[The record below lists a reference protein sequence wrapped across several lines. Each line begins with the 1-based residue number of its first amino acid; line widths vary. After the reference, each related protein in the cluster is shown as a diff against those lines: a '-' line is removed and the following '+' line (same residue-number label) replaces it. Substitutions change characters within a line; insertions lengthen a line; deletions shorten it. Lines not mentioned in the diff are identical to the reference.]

1 MCETGLSHPTD
12 AKSTDNTINVL
23 MAFPCA
29 RLAPLNIAHLKRARN
44 LEPSKRD
51 LLLGVVFDFALG
63 QCFLKFCNLS
73 LGEVGV
79 ATYVQHR

>member
-12 AKSTDNTINVL
+12 AKSADNAINFL
-23 MAFPCA
+23 TAFFYA
-29 RLAPLNIAHLKRARN
+29 RLASFNVAHLMQVRN
-44 LEPSKRD
+44 LESSQGD

-79 ATYVQHR
+79 TTYVQHR